1 MGRPVRRRT
10 VGFESRFQLLMKVLY
25 KVIGLRRKCYGGDV
39 GDVEKCREM
48 SPVNCGPLSEMMCGN
63 PRFETQWGGL
73 LTYLRLD
80 TSTKCLKL
88 FYTSPQPILG

>member
-1 MGRPVRRRT
+1 MLSYQKANTENTQYTMKCTNNTYINCTSQVVFSFEVRT
-10 VGFESRFQLLMKVLY
+10 VIFYNGKA
-25 KVIGLRRKCYGGDV
+25 VIRKRKRSIIGVC
-39 GDVEKCREM
+39 
-48 SPVNCGPLSEMMCGN
+48 
-63 PRFETQWGGL
+63 